1 MQRRDFLIRTGR
13 YALMAV
19 LAVVA
24 AVGLKN
30 AGNSPGS
37 QCPLKAPCREC
48 GILQR
53 CGLPGALEER
63 SGPDKENNN

>member
-13 YALMAV
+13 YALLAV

-30 AGNSPGS
+30 ADNSPGG
-37 QCPLKAPCREC
+37 QCPLKTPCREC
-48 GILQR
+48 GILQG
-53 CGLPGALEER
+53 CSLPGALEER
-63 SGPDKENNN
+63 SGLNRENNN